1 MEFKELR
8 ETFWGSG
15 DRYFRY
21 ESQREIHTT
30 KRRTNYLLL
39 PMCMCSSDAKPLPV
53 VAAPI
58 CPSQLASMWEP
69 GFSPVRLGVGLWP
82 QPAEIVPAA
91 RVDLYVRDRKR
102 F

>member
-30 KRRTNYLLL
+30 KRRTTT
-39 PMCMCSSDAKPLPV
+39 PCVCSSDAKPLPV

-69 GFSPVRLGVGLWP
+69 GFSPVRVGPGSTL
-82 QPAEIVPAA
+82 ARSSSSVVPAA
-91 RVDLYVRDRKR
+91 RVDLYVVRDRKR